1 MHFDEELLTDERY
14 LRLNG
19 NQQSEHIAN
28 HCVEIEDR
36 IRLAPSRLEAV
47 RLKEL
52 ACIKFKQECQST
64 LVHTALAKYVEELI
78 SRYWDKKNI

>member
-1 MHFDEELLTDERY
+1 MHFNEELLTDERY

-28 HCVEIEDR
+28 HCADIEDR
-36 IRLAPSRLEAV
+36 IRSAPSRLEAV

-52 ACIKFKQECQST
+52 ECAKFKQECQST
-64 LVHTALAKYVEELI
+64 LVRTALARYVEEMI
-78 SRYWDKKNI
+78 SRYWDKNNI

>member
-1 MHFDEELLTDERY
+1 MRFNEELLTDQRY
-14 LRLNG
+14 LRSNG
-19 NQQSEHIAN
+19 NQQSEQIAN

-52 ACIKFKQECQST
+52 ACTKFNQECQSS
-64 LVHTALAKYVEELI
+64 LVRAALTRYVEELI
-78 SRYWDKKNI
+78 SRHWDKKNI

>member
-1 MHFDEELLTDERY
+1 MHFNEELLTDERY

-28 HCVEIEDR
+28 YCTEIEDR
-36 IRLAPSRLEAV
+36 IRLAPSRLKAV

-52 ACIKFKQECQST
+52 ECTKFKQECQSS
-64 LVHTALAKYVEELI
+64 LVRTALTRYVEELI